1 MVHFQRAAVR
11 QAVGAAG
18 LGDEG
23 FADDLVLQFLKQFFV
38 DAALD
43 LLPGKAALALEA
55 EHIVGPAARKG
66 FLPDAHRGPHT
77 DVALPHGKFF
87 LHGQALRPAGH
98 HPFAFDLH
106 CRSPLSG
113 FLGNFLFIIPW
124 IYGIIKG

>member
-23 FADDLVLQFLKQFFV
+23 FADDLVFQLLKQFFV

-106 CRSPLSG
+106 G
-113 FLGNFLFIIPW
+113 VFLVSVFLYLF
-124 IYGIIKG
+124 